1 MKLLRSLLFPFAII
15 YDLVT
20 TIRNFL
26 FEINFFKQK
35 KFSIPV
41 IVIGNLSVGGT
52 GKTPQIEYLIR
63 LLKNRFQM
71 AVLSRGYKRKTKG
84 FLKVSKSHL
93 VNEVGDEPLQFAK
106 KFPDVL
112 VAVDEQRVSG
122 IQQILM
128 HSKTDVVLLD
138 DAFQHRKVN
147 GSFYL
152 LLTKFNELFLDD
164 FLIPT
169 GNLRESSRGAQR
181 ANAIIITKCPDNL
194 NENQQNL
201 IKNKLKKYQKPIFF
215 TTISYAKTLKG
226 FSRILLTDL
235 PNFEVLLVT
244 GIANP
249 SSLIQFLNQ
258 KNIIFHHLNFP
269 DHHNFSNKDIE
280 LIKSKYENLKSLKK
294 LILTTEKDFVRLSN
308 DINSIYYLEIET
320 TFLGNQKEDF
330 DNLIINHIDQF
341 SKNSCIEI

>member
-1 MKLLRSLLFPFAII
+1 MKLMRSLLFPFAII

-63 LLKNRFQM
+63 LLKNRFQI

-93 VNEVGDEPLQFAK
+93 AHEVGDEPLQFAK

-122 IQQILM
+122 IQQILVQ
-128 HSKTDVVLLD
+128 SKTDIVLLD

-152 LLTKFNELFLDD
+152 LLTKCNELFLDD

-169 GNLRESSRGAQR
+169 GNLRESRRGAQR

-215 TTISYAKTLKG
+215 TSISYAKTLKG
-226 FSRILLTDL
+226 FSKILVADL

-249 SSLIQFLNQ
+249 SSLIRFLNN
-258 KNIIFHHLNFP
+258 KNIIFQHLNFS

-280 LIKSKYENLKSLKK
+280 LIKSKYENLKSSKK

-308 DINSIYYLEIET
+308 YINSIYYLEIET

-330 DNLIINHIDQF
+330 DNLLINHIDQF
-341 SKNSCIEI
+341 LRKS